1 MSLSEDSNNSGLSFL
16 LDCELVLIGVEEMHL
31 TKRTDYG
38 IRVLM
43 YCALNQDY
51 PNRIAQIA
59 EACCISEFF
68 LFKILQPLGKAGIIE
83 TVRGRN
89 GGVRLCRPAD
99 QITVLDVVKATEES
113 FYMAE
118 CFGKHKISC
127 PLVGNCNLSSVFQKA
142 LNAFFDV
149 LKRYSIECLVQDR
162 SLCKKLL
169 KAS

>member
-1 MSLSEDSNNSGLSFL
+1 
-16 LDCELVLIGVEEMHL
+16 MHL

-99 QITVLDVVKATEES
+99 RS
-113 FYMAE
+113 NHRFR
-118 CFGKHKISC
+118 CGKSDRRIF
-127 PLVGNCNLSSVFQKA
+127 LYGGVFWEA
-142 LNAFFDV
+142 
-149 LKRYSIECLVQDR
+149 
-162 SLCKKLL
+162 
-169 KAS
+169 